1 MKTRSGTLV
10 DGSHHPGPGTLYP
23 HLLPGKNGTQ
33 TRRVSVLIANHQP
46 IGVTQTKRA
55 NALIEDRYTCPTPH
69 LHMHSHCT
77 VQTTCVPWLKGLQSS
92 RRVVCQKH
100 SLIHA
105 SCFILRLSTLNTS
118 TGSLSPTSPVLLSS
132 TSLTADLLCTHP
144 FIHCEDPRRDGTST
158 EFHSSTV

>member
-10 DGSHHPGPGTLYP
+10 DGSHHPGHGILYP

-55 NALIEDRYTCPTPH
+55 SALIVDRYTCRTPH

-77 VQTTCVPWLKGLQSS
+77 VQTTSVPWLKGLSKLKTSCVPKTFTHPRVMFHLEPQYTEHQHKFSLTYLS
-92 RRVVCQKH
+92 CVTVVYFSDRRPVV
-100 SLIHA
+100 HA
-105 SCFILRLSTLNTS
+105 SI
-118 TGSLSPTSPVLLSS
+118 
-132 TSLTADLLCTHP
+132 HP
-144 FIHCEDPRRDGTST
+144 L
-158 EFHSSTV
+158 